1 MSQTLDQQRAAFA
14 WECASSGMDRARG
27 EKERKEYKV
36 LAKGAPALIMNSGL
50 MPTLAFYA
58 HKGSDK
64 HGITLEKPAGRL
76 LDDLIRG
83 LSKRLGNK
91 SLDSGK
97 GIAMFTPFMR
107 DVLQQCESPDY
118 LRYTDEAL
126 EILKWIRQFVDAVD
140 A

>member
-14 WECASSGMDRARG
+14 WECASAGMKQHG
-27 EKERKEYKV
+27 KEYKV

-58 HKGSDK
+58 GKGDTHKMLLK
-64 HGITLEKPAGRL
+64 HLAGWFSKRFAGRQEYRPAPTKFEEVMAHL
-76 LDDLIRG
+76 HG
-83 LSKRLGNK
+83 K
-91 SLDSGK
+91 SSEFYME
-97 GIAMFTPFMR
+97 A
-107 DVLQQCESPDY
+107 
-118 LRYTDEAL
+118 TDEAL

>member
-14 WECASSGMDRARG
+14 WECASVGMQRHG
-27 EKERKEYKV
+27 KEYKA

-64 HGITLEKPAGRL
+64 KGITLEKPAGRL

-83 LSKRLGNK
+83 LSKRLSNK
-91 SLDSGK
+91 SLDPGQ
-97 GIAMFTPFMR
+97 GISIFTPFMR
-107 DVLQQCESPDY
+107 DVLQKCESPDY

-126 EILKWIRQFVDAVD
+126 EILKWIRQFVDA
-140 A
+140 AEG